1 MYHLVLL
8 MPLLA
13 LVLFWILPL
22 GVALPAY
29 LVILIASILI
39 YISLLRAM
47 HRPVTTGQ
55 QGLLGE
61 TCEITDIKNHKG
73 HVMLH
78 GEIWEADISGKV
90 HKGDEAIVTGVNG
103 LRLKV
108 KKAEGKNETD
118 MKGLHSPA

>member
-1 MYHLVLL
+1 MYHFVLL

-13 LVLFWILPL
+13 IVLFWILPL
-22 GVALPAY
+22 SVALPVY

-55 QGLLGE
+55 QSLLGE

-73 HVMLH
+73 HVMIH
-78 GEIWEADISGKV
+78 GEIWEADISGRV
-90 HKGDEAIVTGVNG
+90 HKGDEAIVTGVKG

-108 KKAEGKNETD
+108 QKAEEKNETD
-118 MKGLHSPA
+118 IKGLHSTA

>member
-1 MYHLVLL
+1 MCHIVLL

-22 GVALPAY
+22 EVALPVY
-29 LVILIASILI
+29 LVILLVSILI

-55 QGLLGE
+55 QALLGE

-78 GEIWEADISGKV
+78 GEIWEADISGHM

-108 KKAEGKNETD
+108 KIAEEKNETGI
-118 MKGLHSPA
+118 KGLHSPA

>member
-22 GVALPAY
+22 AVALPVY
-29 LVILIASILI
+29 LVILLVSILI
-39 YISLLRAM
+39 YIFLLRAM

-61 TCEITDIKNHKG
+61 TCEIIDINNHKG
-73 HVMLH
+73 HVKLH
-78 GEIWEADISGKV
+78 GEIWEADISGQM
-90 HKGDEAIVTGVNG
+90 HKGDEAIVTGVKG

-108 KKAEGKNETD
+108 QNAEEKNETD